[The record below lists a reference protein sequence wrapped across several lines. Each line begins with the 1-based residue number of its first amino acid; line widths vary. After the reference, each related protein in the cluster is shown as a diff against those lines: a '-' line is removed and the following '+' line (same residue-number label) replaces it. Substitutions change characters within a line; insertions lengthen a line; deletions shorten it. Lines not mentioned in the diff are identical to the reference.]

1 MGSNRRFPIV
11 AVLATLL
18 AGPMPLKAVEHQ
30 DGKEDW
36 TVVTMA
42 RDGSW
47 GVATDSLM
55 GRAIS
60 AAIRDCRAMSGEKS
74 DCGAEFRVTRSGWI
88 LALLCGDHKV
98 LASAKQREDAEA
110 NVRLRIDLKRA
121 YIPDLPL
128 CRIVLTVDPRGA
140 IAPADDLRASANMVG
155 LLRDSRG
162 FGTAP

>member
-11 AVLATLL
+11 AVLAILL
-18 AGPMPLKAVEHQ
+18 AGPMPLKAAEHQ

-60 AAIRDCRAMSGEKS
+60 AAMRDCRAMSGEKS

-88 LALLCGDHKV
+88 LALLCSDHKV

-140 IAPADDLRASANMVG
+140 IVPADDLRASANMVG
-155 LLRDSRG
+155 LLRDSRCA
-162 FGTAP
+162 GTDP

>member
-1 MGSNRRFPIV
+1 MGSDRRYPIV
-11 AVLATLL
+11 AVLAALL
-18 AGPMPLKAVEHQ
+18 AGPMPLKAAEHQ

-42 RDGSW
+42 QDGSW

-74 DCGAEFRVTRSGWI
+74 DCGAEFRAMRSGWI
-88 LALLCGDHKV
+88 FALLCGDHKV
-98 LASAKQREDAEA
+98 LASAKRREDAEA
-110 NVRLRIDLKRA
+110 NLQLRINLKRA
-121 YIPDLPL
+121 YIPDLPP

-140 IAPADDLRASANMVG
+140 IDPTDDLRASPNMVG
-155 LLRDSRG
+155 VLRDSRSS
-162 FGTAP
+162 GTSP